1 MMTSDHSAPALA
13 VRVTDVSKVYRL
25 WATPGSRL
33 LVPLVLRLTRLPARW
48 SPAIARRVQTWVDQ
62 RMRLH
67 KALEGIS
74 LDLPR
79 GHALG
84 IVGLNGSGKSTLLQI
99 IAGVLQPS
107 AGSVEVR
114 GRIAALLELGSG
126 FNPEMTGRENV
137 ILNAAVLGMPRAR
150 AEVLM
155 ERILAFADIG
165 EYVDQPV
172 KTYSSGMVVRLGFAV
187 QVHMEPDILIVDEAL
202 AVGDAEFQARAM
214 ARIDEILSTGTTLLF
229 VGHDLNAIRAFCREA
244 MLLEK
249 GRIVMRGSPEDV
261 TTEYLYRI
269 HQKGL
274 RERVIAE
281 ATATEM
287 ARIDHGYGTSDA
299 CVVAASIND
308 APRHA
313 SLRFDAAIAVWLRIR
328 LTRQVRAPHLILD
341 IMDGKGLQLSGRR
354 IALPAD
360 HRDDHVE
367 LHAHFRAS
375 FQKGVYRLRL
385 RIVDAPSLEQ
395 TQVLAR
401 QEGWISFEVVDDSR
415 DSFTGL
421 FPLPMEIR
429 IDP

>member
-1 MMTSDHSAPALA
+1 
-13 VRVTDVSKVYRL
+13 
-25 WATPGSRL
+25 
-33 LVPLVLRLTRLPARW
+33 
-48 SPAIARRVQTWVDQ
+48 
-62 RMRLH
+62 
-67 KALEGIS
+67 
-74 LDLPR
+74 
-79 GHALG
+79 
-84 IVGLNGSGKSTLLQI
+84 
-99 IAGVLQPS
+99 
-107 AGSVEVR
+107 
-114 GRIAALLELGSG
+114 
-126 FNPEMTGRENV
+126 
-137 ILNAAVLGMPRAR
+137 MPRAR